1 MKNISKL
8 IILQLFAAA
17 LLFSILSSCQN
28 KTATDSKEGLKN
40 TMKPNFLVII
50 ADDAGWNDFSFNG
63 SEINTP
69 TLDSLAQSGLKLDRF
84 YTYPTCSPARASFLT
99 GRPASRMGIVAPISG
114 RSELSLPDTI
124 KTLPQSL
131 KELKYKTALMGKWH
145 LGLNSKNGP
154 EAYGFETSYGFLHG
168 QLDQYAHTYKNG
180 DSTWYKNG
188 KFIAEEGHVTDLLTN
203 AAIEYIK
210 EQDSYTPFYLQ
221 LAYSAPHIPLQ
232 EPKLWLDEYPMI
244 TDNSR
249 KAYAAAM
256 SHMDDGIGRVLKSL
270 KDQNILNNTI
280 ILFISDNGAQ
290 QNWIP
295 SEELYDG
302 KYGPN
307 LTLGSNLP
315 LRDYKTSNYEGAIR
329 VPAII
334 SWKNHL
340 DQGESENYI
349 QVTDWMPTFLK
360 WAGATQT
367 PITIEGEAAQA
378 LLSLKLIDR
387 SNPIYIRGHL
397 QECLI
402 KKPYK
407 LIRTRRLEGEPS
419 YALYDIQ
426 KDPSETNNLSTSNTE
441 KLKELQDLLNT
452 EFSKDTP
459 EVNVELRDYNN

>member
-1 MKNISKL
+1 
-8 IILQLFAAA
+8 
-17 LLFSILSSCQN
+17 
-28 KTATDSKEGLKN
+28 
-40 TMKPNFLVII
+40 
-50 ADDAGWNDFSFNG
+50 
-63 SEINTP
+63 
-69 TLDSLAQSGLKLDRF
+69 
-84 YTYPTCSPARASFLT
+84 
-99 GRPASRMGIVAPISG
+99 
-114 RSELSLPDTI
+114 
-124 KTLPQSL
+124 
-131 KELKYKTALMGKWH
+131 
-145 LGLNSKNGP
+145 
-154 EAYGFETSYGFLHG
+154 
-168 QLDQYAHTYKNG
+168 
-180 DSTWYKNG
+180 
-188 KFIAEEGHVTDLLTN
+188 
-203 AAIEYIK
+203 
-210 EQDSYTPFYLQ
+210 
-221 LAYSAPHIPLQ
+221 
-232 EPKLWLDEYPMI
+232 MI

-270 KDQNILNNTI
+270 KDQNLLNNTI

-419 YALYDIQ
+419 YALYDIE